1 MSSPPFAPRCLCL
14 DIETAFDDVLSIHKL
29 AGWRADTQEGFSLAG
44 QQIAAAVDR
53 LDTLTEGAAFVL
65 GHNIVRHDLP
75 ALARVYPQLKLNQLP
90 AVDTLELSPLAFPAN
105 PYHSLVKDYKL
116 VRDARNDPLKDAQ
129 LALKL
134 WQDQYVALAAL
145 AVASPD
151 ELACHHFFLAR
162 DTREGVGSFFAK
174 LRAAMPPK
182 ACEVRAA
189 VSRLA
194 TGKVCPGH
202 LAEILDQALVDRA
215 VGRAFSYV
223 LAWLSV
229 SGGNSVLPLW
239 VRLQYPATTRQ
250 IQQLRET
257 SCSDPACPYCS
268 VHLDPRRELE
278 RYFGFSSF
286 RPEPANTT
294 GGSLQE
300 DIVRAG
306 YRDESLLA
314 ILPTGGGKSIC
325 YQLPALSRHW
335 RNGSLTVIVSP
346 LQSLMKD
353 QVDNLIKV
361 GIYSAST
368 LNGLL
373 TMPERRDVLEKIRLG
388 DAGILLVSPEQFR
401 NRAFVEAIRH
411 RQVGAWVFD
420 EAHCLSKWGND
431 FRPDYLYVSRFIR
444 DRHARTPDGRAPVS
458 CYTAT
463 AKREVIEDI
472 RSHFQ
477 DSLGIELRIFDGGHE
492 RQNLHY
498 EVIAVNK
505 PEKQPLIHRLL
516 EKEFGDG
523 GEADVEGGAIVF
535 TGRRKSAE
543 EISGFLREMG
553 WACAHFHAGLDAGIK
568 KAVQQAFIEGELKV
582 IVATNAFGMGV
593 DKADVRLVIHADI
606 PGSLENYLQ
615 EAGRA
620 GRDRQDARCVLLY
633 DEEDV
638 EAQFNLSASSRLSRR
653 DIAAILRTLR
663 RYAGKTK
670 SAEIVVTPGEILAD
684 DDPESSIEAGNPD
697 ADTKVKTAI
706 SWLERARFLERNEN
720 HTRVFPGSLKVGSLA
735 AAEQR
740 LAKANLSDDTRR
752 KYLTLVSLLINARD
766 DEGISTD
773 ELMAALGESSGDIIR
788 MLHQLE
794 QVGVLSND
802 LALTVLLRKGVRDA
816 ASDRLARLAEMEKA
830 VFALLPELAPD
841 AGSGEWQDADLRD
854 LCQDLKGRT
863 GLDFIPEQLMQLLHS
878 LARPFG
884 DGAKGRR
891 GSFDVRVLRR
901 EILKVRLLRSWSKI
915 REISDKRRAVATVLL
930 QTLLGKLDDKLRGV
944 DLRVECR
951 LGDLAEALRSDLEI
965 GPQLKDELTAIEAG
979 LLYLHDNGVLIL
991 DRGKTVFRSAM
1002 TIRIYP
1008 EEKSRGFTNADF
1020 EPLKEHYSEK
1030 NFQIHVIHEYA
1041 KLGLKKL
1048 SAALSF
1054 VFAYFSLP
1062 KLEFIRRYFAGRKEV
1077 LERATTEESYR
1088 RIVESLRHPLQ
1099 QRIVAERPDANR
1111 LILAGPGSGKTRVIV
1126 HRVAYLTRVL
1136 REPASSI
1143 IVLAFNRGAAWE
1155 IRQRLRSLIGAEAG
1169 AVTVLTYHA
1178 LALRLTGTSL
1188 AALAE
1193 KTGED
1198 PARQGLDQILD
1209 QAVALLQGKAAPGGL
1224 DGEGDELR
1232 ERLLAGYRYIL
1243 VDEYQDID
1251 QRQYDLISALAGRQ
1265 TQDRDAR
1272 LTLLAV
1278 GDDDQNI
1285 YTFRGTSNAFI
1296 HRFQQDYQAT
1306 VEYLVENYRSTA
1318 HIVAA
1323 ANELIAP
1330 HRQRMKT
1337 GHPIRINHS
1346 RKGDPPGGRWQR
1358 LDPSAQGRVQVLRVP
1373 GDAVGQAVVVM
1384 AELSRLKAL
1393 DPGGNW
1399 SDFAVLAR
1407 NRATL
1412 DPVRAW
1418 CHQNGVACRVSERD
1432 GSGAK
1437 FHQTREACRLLDLLR
1452 NKPNRRRKAATLWR
1466 WFEARFS
1473 DAQRANPWLVML
1485 AQFID
1490 ELNCVWGDLSVPS
1503 GTLIDALY
1511 EFGTDAARSEPGR
1524 LTLSTVHSAKG
1535 REFRHVVILDSG
1547 DWQDALDDERRLYYV
1562 GMTRARELLLMCE
1575 SMRATNPFSP
1585 QLSDPGITR
1594 VPLPRDIERPEALA
1608 WRYVSLGLAD
1618 VDLGFAGRRPAGD
1631 AIHRALE
1638 RLDHDSALRA
1648 VQTDQRIELCAAESG
1663 QPVGA
1668 IARNCRLPAG
1678 QVIAIKVDTL
1688 VRRLKKQS
1696 NPDFA
1701 HLLKVE
1707 AWWVPL
1713 ATVTIVPNSEGQSG
1727 QIRQRSNPDTRVD
1740 ETVGP
1745 SVEVP

>member
-1 MSSPPFAPRCLCL
+1 MVMTSPPFAPRCLCL
-14 DIETAFDDVLSIHKL
+14 DIETAFDDLLSIHKL
-29 AGWRADTQEGFSLAG
+29 AGWRADTNEGVSLAG
-44 QQIAAAVDR
+44 QQIAAAADR
-53 LDTLTEGAAFVL
+53 LDELTEGAAFVL
-65 GHNIVRHDLP
+65 GHNVVRHDLP
-75 ALARVYPQLKLNQLP
+75 ALARVYPQLKLNKLP

-134 WQDQYVALAAL
+134 WQDQYAAFAAL
-145 AVASPD
+145 AVSSPD
-151 ELACHHFFLAR
+151 EIACHHFFLAR
-162 DTREGVGSFFAK
+162 DTRGGVGSFFAK

-182 ACEVRAA
+182 PGEVRAA
-189 VSRLA
+189 VGRLA
-194 TGKVCPGH
+194 AGKVCPAH
-202 LAEILDQALVDRA
+202 LAEILDQALVDPG

-223 LAWLSV
+223 LAWLRV
-229 SGGNSVLPLW
+229 SGGNSVLPPW
-239 VRLQYPATTRQ
+239 VRRQYPATIEQ
-250 IQQLRET
+250 IERLRET
-257 SCSDPACPYCS
+257 RCADPACPYCA
-268 VHLDPRRELE
+268 VYLDPGKELE
-278 RYFGFSSF
+278 RYFGFSAF
-286 RPEPANTT
+286 RPEPANAA

-306 YRDESLLA
+306 YGEESLLA

-335 RNGSLTVIVSP
+335 RNGALTVIVSP

-361 GIYSAST
+361 GIYSAAT

-401 NRAFVEAIRH
+401 NRAFVEAIRQ
-411 RQVGAWVFD
+411 RQIGAWVFD

-444 DRHARTPDGRAPVS
+444 ERHARRPDDRAPVS

-472 RSHFQ
+472 RSHFL
-477 DSLGIELRIFDGGHE
+477 DSLGVELRIFDGGHE
-492 RQNLHY
+492 RQNLQY
-498 EVIAVNK
+498 EVMAVTK

-516 EKEFGDG
+516 EKEFGDAAK
-523 GEADVEGGAIVF
+523 ADRHGGAVVF
-535 TGRRKSAE
+535 TGRRKGAE
-543 EISGFLREMG
+543 EISGFLRDMG
-553 WACAHFHAGLDAGIK
+553 WACAHFHAGLDPGIK
-568 KAVQQAFIEGELKV
+568 KDVQQAFIEGELRV

-593 DKADVRLVIHADI
+593 DKPDVRIVIHADI

-638 EAQFNLSASSRLSRR
+638 ESQFNLSSRSRLSRS

-670 SAEIVVTPGEILAD
+670 SSEIVVTPGEILAD
-684 DDPESSIEAGNPD
+684 DDLESSIDADNPD
-697 ADTKVKTAI
+697 ADTKVRTAI

-720 HTRVFPGSLKVGSLA
+720 HTRVFPGSLKVPTLEA
-735 AAEQR
+735 AAKR
-740 LAKANLSDDTRR
+740 LDKANLSNDMRR
-752 KYLTLVSLLINARD
+752 KYLGLVSLLINARD
-766 DEGISTD
+766 DEGVSTD
-773 ELMAALGESSGDIIR
+773 ELMAALGESSDNIIR

-794 QVGVLSND
+794 QMGVLSND
-802 LALTVLLRKGVRDA
+802 LALTVLLRKGVRDTS
-816 ASDRLARLAEMEKA
+816 SDRLARVAEMEKA
-830 VFALLPELAPD
+830 VLALLPELAPD
-841 AGSGEWQDADLRD
+841 ADSGEWQDGNLRG
-854 LCQDLKGRT
+854 LCQDLKLRSGV
-863 GLDFIPEQLMQLLHS
+863 DFIPEQLMKLLHS

-884 DGAKGRR
+884 DGEKGRR
-891 GSFDVRVLRR
+891 ASFDVKLLRR
-901 EILKVRLLRSWSKI
+901 EILKVRLPRSWSNI
-915 REISDKRRAVATVLL
+915 REISDRRRAVAGVLL

-951 LGDLAEALRSDLEI
+951 LGDLAGALRSDLEI

-1002 TIRIYP
+1002 TIRITP

-1041 KLGLKKL
+1041 KLGLNKL

-1054 VFAYFSLP
+1054 VFAYFSLS
-1062 KLEFIRRYFAGRKEV
+1062 KLDFIRRYFAGRKEI

-1088 RIVESLRHPLQ
+1088 RIVDSLRHPLQ
-1099 QRIVAERPDANR
+1099 QRIVAEKPDANR

-1126 HRVAYLTRVL
+1126 HRVAYLARVL

-1155 IRQRLRSLIGAEAG
+1155 IRHRLRSLIGAEAG

-1193 KTGED
+1193 NSGEE

-1209 QAVALLQGKAAPGGL
+1209 EAVALLQGKTAPGGV

-1251 QRQYDLISALAGRQ
+1251 QRQYELISALAGRQ
-1265 TQDRDAR
+1265 TQDSDAR
-1272 LTLLAV
+1272 LTVLAV

-1285 YTFRGTSNAFI
+1285 YTFRGTSNTFI
-1296 HRFQQDYQAT
+1296 HRFRQDYQAT
-1306 VEYLVENYRSTA
+1306 VEYLVENYRSSA

-1323 ANELIAP
+1323 ANTLIAP
-1330 HRQRMKT
+1330 HRERLKIS
-1337 GHPIRINHS
+1337 HPIRINHS
-1346 RKGDPPGGRWQR
+1346 RKDDPPGGRWQQR
-1358 LDPSAQGRVQVLRVP
+1358 DPAAQGRVQALRVP
-1373 GDAVGQAVVVM
+1373 RDAIGQAVVVM
-1384 AELSRLKAL
+1384 AELARLKAL
-1393 DPGGNW
+1393 DPTGDW

-1418 CHQNGVACRVSERD
+1418 CHQNDVAYRMSERD
-1432 GSGAK
+1432 SSGPK
-1437 FHQTREACRLLDLLR
+1437 FHQTREACRVLDLLR
-1452 NKPNRRRKAATLWR
+1452 NKPNRRRRAATLSR

-1473 DAQRANPWLVML
+1473 NAQRANPWLVLL

-1490 ELNCVWGDLSVPS
+1490 ELNCVWGDLSLPS
-1503 GTLIDALY
+1503 GTIIDELY
-1511 EFGTDAARSEPGR
+1511 EFATDAARSEQGR

-1535 REFRHVVILDSG
+1535 REFRHVVILDNG
-1547 DWQDALDDERRLYYV
+1547 DWQDASDDERRLYYV
-1562 GMTRARELLLMCE
+1562 GMTRARELLLLCE
-1575 SMRATNPFSP
+1575 SMSATNPFSP
-1585 QLSDPGITR
+1585 RLSDPGITR
-1594 VPLPRDIERPEALA
+1594 VPLPQDIERPEALA

-1618 VDLGFAGRRPAGD
+1618 VDLSFAGRLPPGH

-1638 RLDHDSALRA
+1638 ELDHDSSLRV
-1648 VQTDQRIELCAAESG
+1648 VQTDKRIELCAAEDG
-1663 QPVGA
+1663 RPVGA
-1668 IARNCRLPAG
+1668 IAKNCRLPAG
-1678 QVIAIKVDTL
+1678 QIIAIKVDTL
-1688 VRRLKKQS
+1688 ARRFRKQS

-1701 HLLKVE
+1701 HQLKVD

-1713 ATVTIVPNSEGQSG
+1713 ATVTIAPNGEIQSG
-1727 QIRQRSNPDTRVD
+1727 QIRRPWNSNAQ
-1740 ETVGP
+1740 
-1745 SVEVP
+1745 